1 MNDSASKRVQR
12 SRLVPISRRQFGA
25 ILGALGFHYAFG
37 AWYTIGR
44 DGEVPTYERVL
55 QKALGMRDADAATP
69 AKYNWR
75 FGIAYQTKKI
85 NEVVRYGVWEFAE
98 DLEKRTGGEIR
109 IQLIGANAICTELDC
124 VQKAMGGTIDLYS
137 SSSQNAAPTIPYHNV
152 LDYAFLFPSR
162 ASMHY
167 FLYHPKSNKL
177 FRDVI
182 REKYGLVWL
191 FSLCETRNIYA
202 GLKYKDSPPITKPEQ
217 LRGAKLRITGSQMG
231 RIALTQFGTNPIPFA
246 WEETLEGLKSG
257 ALDGAETWSSA
268 AAAVGMGKV
277 LSQDV
282 FLEFFTG
289 FGHHA
294 IRREV
299 LEKLPPK
306 LQEAV
311 MESAYFG
318 QQWTQKAHEKALVEV
333 TGIDSPPRAG
343 SIWHKESVKVV
354 RLTPKEKEA
363 WVQMASPQH
372 NPKAWEEWRD
382 KLTKIA
388 GFDAYPELYKLAR
401 EIPADLPATEV
412 KPRRWWKEA

>member
-1 MNDSASKRVQR
+1 MEDRHTKHRGN

-25 ILGALGFHYAFG
+25 IVAALGYHYAFG
-37 AWYTIGR
+37 AWHTIRR
-44 DGEVPTYERVL
+44 DGEVPTYERVI
-55 QKALGMRDADAATP
+55 QKALGIRKAEAAK
-69 AKYNWR
+69 AARFNWR
-75 FGIAYQTKKI
+75 FGVGYQTRKI

-98 DLEKRTGGEIR
+98 DLEKRTDGEIKIR
-109 IQLIGANAICTELDC
+109 LLGANTICTELDC
-124 VQKAMGGTIDLYS
+124 VQKTLGGVLELYS
-137 SSSQNAAPTIPYHNV
+137 SSSQNAAASIPYHNL

-182 REKYGLVWL
+182 REKYGLIWL
-191 FSLCETRNIYA
+191 FSLCETRNIYL
-202 GLKYKDSPPITKPEQ
+202 GLKYRKSPRINRPEQ
-217 LRGAKLRITGSQMG
+217 IRGAKIRVTGSQMG
-231 RIALTQFGTNPIPFA
+231 RIALTLFGTNPIPYA

-277 LSQDV
+277 LSYDIFV
-282 FLEFFTG
+282 EFFSG

-294 IRREV
+294 IRRD
-299 LEKLPPK
+299 LFEKLPAT

-318 QQWTQKAHEKALVEV
+318 QQWTQRNHEKALIEV
-333 TGIDSPPRAG
+333 TGIEERPRKG
-343 SIWHKESVKVV
+343 SIWQKEGVTVV
-354 RLTPKEKEA
+354 RLTAKEKQM
-363 WVQMASPQH
+363 WVEMASPQH
-372 NPKAWEEWRD
+372 NPRPWDEWRD

-412 KPRRWWKEA
+412 KPRRWWKET